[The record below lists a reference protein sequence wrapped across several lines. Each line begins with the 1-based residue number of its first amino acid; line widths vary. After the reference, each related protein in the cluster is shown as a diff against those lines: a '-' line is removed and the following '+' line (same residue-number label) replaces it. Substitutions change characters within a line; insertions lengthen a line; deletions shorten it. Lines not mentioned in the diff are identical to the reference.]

1 MSDQILGIMFDK
13 IDQYGL
19 TDIREE
25 LINVIDAA
33 VYNNASG
40 YARYEI
46 AKLWD
51 QVEDEIAKQSEPP
64 TEEQLSLEHP
74 EMFDIE

>member
-1 MSDQILGIMFDK
+1 MSDQVLGIMFDK

-19 TDIREE
+19 TEIREE
-25 LINVIDAA
+25 LINVIGAA
-33 VYNNASG
+33 VYSNASG

-46 AKLWD
+46 IKLWNLI
-51 QVEDEIAKQSEPP
+51 EEEIAKQSEPP

-74 EMFDIE
+74 EMFDVE